1 MNQPSAFLS
10 GDPDDVGELLLQVAR
25 RERAP
30 HGARDRALARV
41 AAVSVGAVVAST
53 AKAAVAAPTLTSGG
67 GILAAKWLVV
77 GLGGALV
84 SLTAIDRVGRALA
97 PAADPVAAS
106 ARVAS
111 PAGPH
116 VALAPPALSVSA
128 PIATEPVSN
137 PAVRAAPVVAPS
149 LPAPEAL
156 AAPDPL
162 SASPSAASF
171 GEPSSAQ
178 LAREVAALRQARAA
192 LAQGKPGP
200 ALETLAAYHREFGGG
215 VLDREEAA
223 LRVEIAF
230 AMGDPKA
237 PELAQRF
244 LAQNPAS
251 PLAARVRSLLDAKR
265 ASGAIP

>member
-1 MNQPSAFLS
+1 MNQPNAFLS
-10 GDPDDVGELLLQVAR
+10 GDPDDVCELLLQVAR

-30 HGARDRALARV
+30 RGARDRALARV
-41 AAVSVGAVVAST
+41 AAVSVGVAVAST
-53 AKAAVAAPTLTSGG
+53 AKAAAAAPTLTSGG

-97 PAADPVAAS
+97 PPADPTAAS
-106 ARVAS
+106 ASATSPGEPRVA
-111 PAGPH
+111 
-116 VALAPPALSVSA
+116 LEPPALSISA
-128 PIATEPVSN
+128 PIVTEQVTKPT
-137 PAVRAAPVVAPS
+137 VRPAPVVTPA
-149 LPAPEAL
+149 LPAPEAP
-156 AAPDPL
+156 AVADSV

-171 GEPSSAQ
+171 AEPSGAQ
-178 LAREVAALRQARAA
+178 LAREVAALRRARAA

-200 ALETLAAYHREFGGG
+200 ALETLTAYHREFGVG
-215 VLDREEAA
+215 VLNREEAA

-230 AMGDPKA
+230 AMGDAKA

-244 LAQNPAS
+244 VAQNPGS

-265 ASGAIP
+265 ASGAKP

>member
-1 MNQPSAFLS
+1 MNHPNALLS

-41 AAVSVGAVVAST
+41 ATVSVGVAVAST
-53 AKAAVAAPTLTSGG
+53 AKAAAAAPALASSGG
-67 GILAAKWLVV
+67 VLAAKWLAI

-84 SLTAIDRVGRALA
+84 SLTAIDRVGRVLA
-97 PAADPVAAS
+97 PPVDPVAAS
-106 ARVAS
+106 ATAAS
-111 PAGPH
+111 PAEPH
-116 VALAPPALSVSA
+116 GALAPPALSVSA
-128 PIATEPVSN
+128 PLVTEPVTN
-137 PAVRAAPVVAPS
+137 PAVRPAPVVIPS
-149 LPAPEAL
+149 VPAPEAP
-156 AAPDPL
+156 AVVDPV
-162 SASPSAASF
+162 SASPSAGSF
-171 GEPSSAQ
+171 AEPSGAQ
-178 LAREVAALRQARAA
+178 LAREVAVLRQARAA

-200 ALETLAAYHREFGGG
+200 ALETLTAYHREFGVG

-237 PELAQRF
+237 TELAQRF
-244 LAQNPAS
+244 ITQNPAS

-265 ASGAIP
+265 ASGAKP

>member
-1 MNQPSAFLS
+1 MNHPSAFLS

-53 AKAAVAAPTLTSGG
+53 AKAAVAAPTLTGGG

-106 ARVAS
+106 ATAAS
-111 PAGPH
+111 PAEPH
-116 VALAPPALSVSA
+116 VALATPALSISA
-128 PIATEPVSN
+128 PIATEPVTN
-137 PAVRAAPVVAPS
+137 PVVRPAPVVTPS
-149 LPAPEAL
+149 APAP
-156 AAPDPL
+156 AAPEPV

-171 GEPSSAQ
+171 AEPSSAQ
-178 LAREVAALRQARAA
+178 LAREVAALRRARAA

-244 LAQNPAS
+244 VAQNPAS

-265 ASGAIP
+265 ASGAKP